1 VSASQHNLV
10 VILARDFASR
20 LATAVFLVD
29 PHGSLVYFNE
39 AAEGVLG
46 QRFTEG
52 VSMPADEWATAFEPV
67 GADGSP
73 IPLGDLPLGIA
84 LDRREP
90 AHLGFRIVGG
100 DGVAR
105 EIEVTAFPL
114 FAHADEFVGA
124 MAIFWQLPG
133 ESGNDG

>member
-1 VSASQHNLV
+1 MSSSQHNLV
-10 VILARDFASR
+10 LILARDFASR

-29 PHGSLVYFNE
+29 PQGSLVYFNE
-39 AAEGVLG
+39 AAEHVLG
-46 QRFTEG
+46 QRYTEG
-52 VSMPADEWATAFEPV
+52 VSMPADEWSTAFEPV

-73 IPLGDLPLGIA
+73 LPLEHLPLGIA
-84 LDRREP
+84 LNRREP
-90 AHLGFRIVGG
+90 AHLVFRIVGR

-133 ESGNDG
+133 VIGNDG